1 MSGAE
6 PIIAMTAAE
15 AAAAA
20 TAAEIAAAAAAAEIA
35 AAEIA
40 ASELAL
46 AAAAEGSTTAGMYEA
61 AASSASAM
69 EGAAASSSLMG
80 TPSPFATSMYQQAVP
95 GLTMTGPG
103 SQAAMLAA
111 QTGEFGF
118 QGLAS
123 TAGSGGSPFFSAL
136 SGTSP
141 ISPNQAMALQRQ
153 MGGLSSQGGTQTQT
167 GAFKPGQQVNLADP
181 IASLLAPKRKKERP
195 MISLL

>member
-6 PIIAMTAAE
+6 PIIALTAAE

-35 AAEIA
+35 AATA
-40 ASELAL
+40 AAE
-46 AAAAEGSTTAGMYEA
+46 AAAAAATTG
-61 AASSASAM
+61 ASSAAAM
-69 EGAAASSSLMG
+69 EGAATAATTMNSAS
-80 TPSPFATSMYQQAVP
+80 PVATSMYQQAVP

-111 QTGEFGF
+111 QTGEFGLP
-118 QGLAS
+118 GLIS
-123 TAGSGGSPFFSAL
+123 TASSGGSPFFSAL
-136 SGTSP
+136 ANAP
-141 ISPNQAMALQRQ
+141 PVSPNQAMALQRQ

-167 GAFKPGQQVNLADP
+167 GAFRPGQQVNLADP